1 MQVVGLRF
9 ADIFDHVSPRLRL
22 EMLLREDD
30 GMLVDNA
37 ITAGAVER
45 WPRIQQK

>member
-1 MQVVGLRF
+1 
-9 ADIFDHVSPRLRL
+9 
-22 EMLLREDD
+22 MLVREDD